1 MLFEEVG
8 WSVGEAWRRLCN
20 EHDDIERFMNGED
33 DVNDDSWMARRWK
46 VPPEGHVNLCVDG
59 SFNPV
64 ARIMG
69 SGGIIRNSRGQ
80 WLCGFHSF
88 LSDGCSLLS
97 EARALK
103 LVLQVA
109 WDRGYRDVICNTD
122 CSDLLKALEDDER
135 RQFLPILGEIR
146 DLTSRSWNV
155 SLSVI
160 NRDCNL
166 PADWLAKKG
175 AASPSMDLC
184 LLDNPPSELEILII
198 RDRLAF
204 P

>member
-1 MLFEEVG
+1 M
-8 WSVGEAWRRLCN
+8 
-20 EHDDIERFMNGED
+20 
-33 DVNDDSWMARRWK
+33 
-46 VPPEGHVNLCVDG
+46 
-59 SFNPV
+59 
-64 ARIMG
+64 
-69 SGGIIRNSRGQ
+69 
-80 WLCGFHSF
+80 CGFHSF
-88 LSDGCSLLS
+88 LSGGCSLLS

-103 LVLQVA
+103 LGLQVA

-155 SLSVI
+155 SLSGI
-160 NRDCNL
+160 SRDCNL